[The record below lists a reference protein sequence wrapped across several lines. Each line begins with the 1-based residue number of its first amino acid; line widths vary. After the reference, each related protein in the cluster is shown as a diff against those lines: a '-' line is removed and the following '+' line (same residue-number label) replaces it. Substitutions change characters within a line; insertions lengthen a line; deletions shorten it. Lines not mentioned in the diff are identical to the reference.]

1 MEDKGEFKA
10 PPALRYY
17 EHALPAVGDVVK
29 CKYQSLTDTSAYVA
43 LLEYGNIEAMVTFSE
58 LARGRVQSI
67 AQLASV
73 GREETLMVL
82 RVDPQKKYID
92 LSKKGVTPKEV
103 ADCEVKFKKSRTVVE
118 IMWQTAEQT
127 GTSMEMLMENV
138 AWPLYKQF
146 GHAYEA
152 LERAEADPQGVLG
165 QFGLPEPAYNKI
177 VEIVKR
183 KLKPRMLKL
192 EAQVNVVCMSSRGVE
207 AIKEALHAGEDAVV
221 GKTLP
226 VPAAAAAAA
235 ASSLAPRPLPPVQVT
250 VIGPP
255 VFLLR
260 TQTTDRDAGLAALR
274 VCVAAIS
281 DALSTRGGTLTVEV
295 DPREVGGPA

>member
-1 MEDKGEFKA
+1 
-10 PPALRYY
+10 
-17 EHALPAVGDVVK
+17 
-29 CKYQSLTDTSAYVA
+29 
-43 LLEYGNIEAMVTFSE
+43 
-58 LARGRVQSI
+58 
-67 AQLASV
+67 
-73 GREETLMVL
+73 
-82 RVDPQKKYID
+82 
-92 LSKKGVTPKEV
+92 
-103 ADCEVKFKKSRTVVE
+103 
-118 IMWQTAEQT
+118 
-127 GTSMEMLMENV
+127 
-138 AWPLYKQF
+138 
-146 GHAYEA
+146 
-152 LERAEADPQGVLG
+152 
-165 QFGLPEPAYNKI
+165 
-177 VEIVKR
+177 
-183 KLKPRMLKL
+183 MLKL

-281 DALSTRGGTLTVEV
+281 DALSPRGGTLTVEV